1 MSFAARADFR
11 RRAEAVREVPLEAV
25 LQLRAAVRD
34 RHDRGKWHTEQGTL
48 SITGSKFTNWQ
59 RAHGAGGAIDLVM
72 HLADVDVR
80 TAVGWLEQHAGNLA
94 AGGPGGYASGEQPSV
109 IARSRP
115 LRLPPRRDDLLNR
128 VRQYLARRRCLPSS
142 LLDPLIES
150 GRLYADGRANA
161 VFVMVSGKPN
171 RPVGAEL
178 RGTGLRVWRGMAS
191 GSRKDAGYFWI
202 GASGSR
208 EIVLC
213 ESAIDA
219 ISCFYLYPQRIC
231 ISTSGARAKPRWLP
245 GLIRHGYRIHCGFD
259 ADQPGDAAAAAM
271 LTRHPQVL
279 RLRPPAHDWNDALTS
294 QA

>member
-1 MSFAARADFR
+1 M
-11 RRAEAVREVPLEAV
+11 
-25 LQLRAAVRD
+25 RD
-34 RHDRGKWHTEQGTL
+34 GHDRGKWHTEQGTL

-59 RAHGAGGAIDLVM
+59 RAHGAGGAIELVM

-109 IARSRP
+109 VGPPRK
-115 LRLPPRRDDLLNR
+115 LRLPPSRDGLLNR
-128 VRQYLARRRCLPSS
+128 VRRYLIQRRRLPSS

-202 GASGSR
+202 GTSGSR

-219 ISCFYLYPQRIC
+219 ISCFRLYPERIGL
-231 ISTSGARAKPRWLP
+231 STSGVRANPRWLS
-245 GLIRHGYRIHCGFD
+245 GLIAHGYRIHCGFD
-259 ADQPGDAAAAAM
+259 ADEPGDTAAEAM
-271 LTRHPQVL
+271 LTLHPQVV
-279 RLRPPAHDWNDALTS
+279 RLRPPVHDWNDALNS